1 MLIKKFLLF
10 SFHNPSTQ
18 TLNLCY
24 ICFRDVTNPGPKA
37 CGNSVV
43 VNDQVI

>member
-1 MLIKKFLLF
+1 MTSKQVIAKMLIKKFLLF

-24 ICFRDVTNPGPKA
+24 ICFRDVTP
-37 CGNSVV
+37 
-43 VNDQVI
+43 